1 MIRRLPSPSLLDLG
15 KLPIAQLARIAVR
28 EGVRPRAAYQSH
40 KWFARRLAVTA
51 RALLVA
57 AAARPDEQ
65 FWPAFYRGTGWKD
78 RSVLD
83 PFVGGGVMLLE
94 AARLGAKVHG
104 VDIEPVAA
112 AIAGFQTRLRDLP
125 DLDATLQSLVHSA
138 GRAVSRFYHARDA
151 QGKKAT
157 LLHAFWVQSV
167 RCKSCGH
174 AIDAH
179 PTFRFASDH
188 SCRKQWVACKSCSSV
203 LEANIRCAQVACS
216 CGVTTAAAEGH
227 VQRGEV
233 CCPACGTRE
242 RLIDVSRRTRRPPK
256 FRIFAVETLPQG
268 DARRYTTKER
278 RIRSATDF
286 DQERYRA
293 ARRELLQLLRRHPR
307 ALPPSAIPRKRRS
320 DNRVIEYGYT
330 DYRELFNARQQLHLA
345 LLGAEIARLKA
356 PVREAFAVA
365 FSDHLTTNN
374 MMCAYAD
381 AWRRLTPLFSIRAY
395 RHIPRPV
402 EINPWLRC
410 NGRGTFPNAV
420 RSVNRAAAALREPAE
435 PTPEG
440 LFRPVVDAQV
450 GEAHVVCGDAR
461 DLAMIPSGSI
471 DLVLTDPPYFD
482 YISYSELGHFF
493 APWLARFGLIETRQ
507 SKRFPMGQLASPA
520 RSRSAERTFAR
531 KLSAAFEELRR
542 VCRTEGRIVF
552 TYQNLDGRGW
562 QAIAQ
567 ALANSGIVPTTTF
580 PLYGDSSA
588 SLHKHAQSISWD
600 CVMVCRLGRPVE
612 RLIVGSNAHAEG
624 SRVASQWATRL
635 AAKDLLL
642 TEGDRTNIAHAA
654 AIVAEFS
661 VRTAS
666 KTRVKRTSASR
677 AG

>member
-1 MIRRLPSPSLLDLG
+1 
-15 KLPIAQLARIAVR
+15 
-28 EGVRPRAAYQSH
+28 
-40 KWFARRLAVTA
+40 
-51 RALLVA
+51 
-57 AAARPDEQ
+57 
-65 FWPAFYRGTGWKD
+65 
-78 RSVLD
+78 
-83 PFVGGGVMLLE
+83 
-94 AARLGAKVHG
+94 
-104 VDIEPVAA
+104 
-112 AIAGFQTRLRDLP
+112 
-125 DLDATLQSLVHSA
+125 
-138 GRAVSRFYHARDA
+138 
-151 QGKKAT
+151 
-157 LLHAFWVQSV
+157 
-167 RCKSCGH
+167 
-174 AIDAH
+174 
-179 PTFRFASDH
+179 
-188 SCRKQWVACKSCSSV
+188 
-203 LEANIRCAQVACS
+203 
-216 CGVTTAAAEGH
+216 
-227 VQRGEV
+227 
-233 CCPACGTRE
+233 
-242 RLIDVSRRTRRPPK
+242 
-256 FRIFAVETLPQG
+256 
-268 DARRYTTKER
+268 
-278 RIRSATDF
+278 
-286 DQERYRA
+286 
-293 ARRELLQLLRRHPR
+293 
-307 ALPPSAIPRKRRS
+307 
-320 DNRVIEYGYT
+320 
-330 DYRELFNARQQLHLA
+330 
-345 LLGAEIARLKA
+345 
-356 PVREAFAVA
+356 
-365 FSDHLTTNN
+365 
-374 MMCAYAD
+374 
-381 AWRRLTPLFSIRAY
+381 
-395 RHIPRPV
+395 V

-440 LFRPVVDAQV
+440 LFRPVVDAEV

-493 APWLARFGLIETRQ
+493 APWLARFGLIETGQ

-542 VCRTEGRIVF
+542 VCRAEGRIVF